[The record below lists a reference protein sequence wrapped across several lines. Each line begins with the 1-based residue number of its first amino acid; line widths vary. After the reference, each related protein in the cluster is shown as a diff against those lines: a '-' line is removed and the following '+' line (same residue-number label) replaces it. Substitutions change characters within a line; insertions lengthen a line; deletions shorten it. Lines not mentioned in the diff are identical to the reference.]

1 MSFLLFI
8 ANTFQR
14 FIFLKKSRILILEK
28 CKHSSINGS
37 LGSKAF
43 LKEICFVRNDS
54 EPSLHSHGTNTVRR
68 GRNLSVIGKGG
79 CTSFSL
85 LNCRWEQHLRCDLAK
100 RWCYIWKLLHPITI
114 AETTMGMVP
123 KSTEDGLE
131 KVEMVALDR
140 QPYRLSYKPICV
152 SKMESRNW
160 NTIVDLYLGIGR
172 PGFSF
177 RFCQ

>member
-1 MSFLLFI
+1 
-8 ANTFQR
+8 
-14 FIFLKKSRILILEK
+14 
-28 CKHSSINGS
+28 
-37 LGSKAF
+37 
-43 LKEICFVRNDS
+43 
-54 EPSLHSHGTNTVRR
+54 
-68 GRNLSVIGKGG
+68 
-79 CTSFSL
+79 
-85 LNCRWEQHLRCDLAK
+85 
-100 RWCYIWKLLHPITI
+100 
-114 AETTMGMVP
+114 MGMVP

-131 KVEMVALDR
+131 KVELVALDR

>member
-1 MSFLLFI
+1 MDLLGV
-8 ANTFQR
+8 
-14 FIFLKKSRILILEK
+14 
-28 CKHSSINGS
+28 KHSWRKSALLEMTVN
-37 LGSKAF
+37 LPF
-43 LKEICFVRNDS
+43 TLMEPTQWDVEEIWV
-54 EPSLHSHGTNTVRR
+54 LV
-68 GRNLSVIGKGG
+68 GKGG

-100 RWCYIWKLLHPITI
+100 RWCYIWKLLHSKTI

-131 KVEMVALDR
+131 KVELVALDR